1 MFLLA
6 VVVPSL
12 CCHAQVAFVEMPSF
26 NFDLTLYGG
35 DIGFLPGLEAWITA
49 VIKDSVLR
57 YGTHAN
63 HSQIKLG
70 WIRQGKARLTQVRS
84 RSCHATL
91 GWAGSGQGK
100 RIPLTVFRG
109 NTTPILSA
117 TTLSSPVVLPEQL
130 NIQPLHLLSIS
141 CTHHLHCQL
150 CRH

>member
-12 CCHAQVAFVEMPSF
+12 CCHAQVAFVEMPNF

-57 YGTHAN
+57 YSTRAN

-70 WIRQGKARLTQVRS
+70 
-84 RSCHATL
+84 
-91 GWAGSGQGK
+91 
-100 RIPLTVFRG
+100 
-109 NTTPILSA
+109 
-117 TTLSSPVVLPEQL
+117 
-130 NIQPLHLLSIS
+130 
-141 CTHHLHCQL
+141 
-150 CRH
+150 